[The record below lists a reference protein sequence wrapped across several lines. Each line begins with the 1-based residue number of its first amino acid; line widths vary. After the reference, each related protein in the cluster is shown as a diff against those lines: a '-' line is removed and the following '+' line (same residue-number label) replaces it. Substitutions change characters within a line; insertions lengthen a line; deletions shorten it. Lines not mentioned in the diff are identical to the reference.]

1 MANTVW
7 GIHTQDSYLFL
18 NGSVIAIGWKKF
30 GDLRAIEP
38 TREAFKE
45 HYEKSFPEVKKGSIA
60 TCAGMLYRFLYEVQI
75 GDYVVFPSKNDRKIN
90 IGIIEGEYELSLIHI

>member
-1 MANTVW
+1 M
-7 GIHTQDSYLFL
+7 FL
-18 NGSVIAIGWKKF
+18 NENVIAIGWKKF

-75 GDYVVFPSKNDRKIN
+75 GDYVVFPSKM
-90 IGIIEGEYELSLIHI
+90 IEKSILVSLRENTSMSLMQRSMFSKGR

>member
-45 HYEKSFPEVKKGSIA
+45 HYEKSFPE
-60 TCAGMLYRFLYEVQI
+60 
-75 GDYVVFPSKNDRKIN
+75 
-90 IGIIEGEYELSLIHI
+90 

>member
-18 NGSVIAIGWKKF
+18 NGNVIAIGWKKF

-45 HYEKSFPEVKKGSIA
+45 HYEKSFPEVKK
-60 TCAGMLYRFLYEVQI
+60 
-75 GDYVVFPSKNDRKIN
+75 D
-90 IGIIEGEYELSLIHI
+90 